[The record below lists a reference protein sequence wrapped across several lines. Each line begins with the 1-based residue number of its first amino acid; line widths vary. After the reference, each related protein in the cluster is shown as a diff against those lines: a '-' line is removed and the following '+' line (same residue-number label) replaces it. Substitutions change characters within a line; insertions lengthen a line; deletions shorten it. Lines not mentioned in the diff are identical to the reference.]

1 MPRPVRLAG
10 LGVVQR
16 HGAADGDHP
25 LAHTIDLQTNALMQ
39 IVALEPSKAAQV
51 RALLVLECGATLDEI
66 MALTGWK
73 PGSCRCFLTALRKHR
88 RYKLRRMRVEGVS
101 HYCLEVLR

>member
-1 MPRPVRLAG
+1 M
-10 LGVVQR
+10 VQR

-25 LAHTIDLQTNALMQ
+25 LAHTIELQSNTPEQCA
-39 IVALEPSKAAQV
+39 ALEISKAAQV
-51 RALLVLECGATLDEI
+51 RALLVRERGATLDEI

-88 RYKLRRMRVEGVS
+88 RYKLRRVRVEGVS

>member
-1 MPRPVRLAG
+1 
-10 LGVVQR
+10 
-16 HGAADGDHP
+16 
-25 LAHTIDLQTNALMQ
+25 
-39 IVALEPSKAAQV
+39 
-51 RALLVLECGATLDEI
+51 

-88 RYKLRRMRVEGVS
+88 RYNLRRTRVEGVS